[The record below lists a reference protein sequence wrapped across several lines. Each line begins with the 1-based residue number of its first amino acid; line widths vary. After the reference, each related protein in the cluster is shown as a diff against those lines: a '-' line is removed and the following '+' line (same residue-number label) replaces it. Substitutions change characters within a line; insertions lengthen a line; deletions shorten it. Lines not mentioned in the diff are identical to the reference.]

1 MANFLRAYCERAA
14 DGAVES
20 APGTPIRFTASSEG
34 IKRDGLNLIIS
45 GARLDN
51 YRRNPVVTWAHDM
64 MGNRLPIGRAEVT
77 IDPGGKSMDTDITF
91 DQGDEFARQVERK
104 YREGFLH
111 AVSVNWTTLEMN
123 GRDVTDWE
131 LLEIAA
137 VPVPGDPDALMQRQ
151 YEAMREMVEAKETGS
166 SSGEDPWRDLA
177 TEMVSLYL
185 PGSDDPDEARERR
198 YRALLPK
205 YRRMGKTAPEFVSTE
220 ELAALS
226 ADEIRGL
233 FLEGEEA
240 FYPVEVEQRSGA
252 VLSRRNMDDLRQ
264 ALTLIESV
272 IQRAQKEIEAEAED
286 APEEEAEDEE
296 EPEDDDAERGAVL
309 ANILKRLQTVG
320 GHND

>member
-1 MANFLRAYCERAA
+1 MPNLRAYCERAA
-14 DGAVES
+14 DGAAES
-20 APGTPIRFTASSEG
+20 AAGTPIRFVISREG
-34 IKRDGLNLIIS
+34 VKRDGLNLVV
-45 GARLDN
+45 GGVRLDN

-64 MGNRLPIGRAEVT
+64 MGNRLPIGRAEV
-77 IDPGGKSMDTDITF
+77 IADPSGERLDADITF

-111 AVSVNWTTLEMN
+111 AVSVNWTSLDMN

-151 YEAMREMVEAKETGS
+151 YQVLREMIEAKDADTS
-166 SSGEDPWRDLA
+166 TEDPWRELA
-177 TEMVSLYL
+177 SEMARLYL
-185 PGSDDPDEARERR
+185 PGSDDDEDREKR

-205 YRRMGKTAPEFVSTE
+205 YRRMGKTAPEFVPND

-226 ADEIRGL
+226 AGEIRGL

-264 ALTLIESV
+264 ALTLIDGV
-272 IQRAQKEIEAEAED
+272 IQRAQKEIEADEAEE
-286 APEEEAEDEE
+286 APEEEQAKDEE

-309 ANILKRLQTVG
+309 ANILNRLQTVG
-320 GHND
+320 GQND